1 MKTRWLG
8 VAALVCFA
16 IHASYHL
23 LAGRWPDVL
32 WGCHI
37 ATLLVGIGAL
47 LERAEPVAIGVL
59 WLCFGNPMWILDIST
74 GGELLPT
81 SPFTH
86 VGGLV
91 IGLWVL
97 KRLGVPRRAWL
108 HATAAFLGLLLLSR
122 LVTPRASNVNL
133 AFAVA
138 GGWEKTFPSYPLY
151 LLLMI
156 AAGIATFAAAE
167 LGLRKALG

>member
-8 VAALVCFA
+8 LAALGCFA
-16 IHASYHL
+16 VHASYHV

-47 LERAEPVAIGVL
+47 LERAEPVAVGVL
-59 WLCFGNPMWILDIST
+59 WLCFGNPLWILDVST

-81 SPFTH
+81 SLFTH

-91 IGLWVL
+91 IGLLLL
-97 KRLGVPRRAWL
+97 KRLGLPPHAWL
-108 HATAAFLGLLLLSR
+108 HATLGFLGLLLLTR
-122 LVTPRASNVNL
+122 LLTPRAANVNL
-133 AFAVA
+133 AFAVEH
-138 GGWEKTFPSYPLY
+138 GWEKTFPSYPVY
-151 LLLMI
+151 LLLLV
-156 AAGIATFAAAE
+156 AAGTATFALAQ
-167 LGLRKALG
+167 LGLRKVLT